1 MACSVS
7 TGSDREI
14 CNKTPK
20 IPEPEP
26 SLDQQLCTNRR
37 CDEER
42 ALLAKWDMNRVAED
56 GLCVVCG
63 GPERR
68 LSALGTPEDE
78 HLPVLSIVAAVGLEP
93 EPPEKGPGTAKG
105 GHEGTRPL
113 ASGGHDPGKW
123 WITNWAA
130 HFLLRFQI

>member
-1 MACSVS
+1 
-7 TGSDREI
+7 
-14 CNKTPK
+14 
-20 IPEPEP
+20 
-26 SLDQQLCTNRR
+26 
-37 CDEER
+37 
-42 ALLAKWDMNRVAED
+42 MNRVAED

-105 GHEGTRPL
+105 VTKAHGLSLLVDMIRG
-113 ASGGHDPGKW
+113 SGGSPIGRL
-123 WITNWAA
+123 TS
-130 HFLLRFQI
+130 F

>member
-105 GHEGTRPL
+105 GTKAHGLSLLVDMIRG
-113 ASGGHDPGKW
+113 SGGSPIGRL
-123 WITNWAA
+123 TS
-130 HFLLRFQI
+130 F